1 MTFVT
6 IFVEAYKLVGVNF
19 EILREF
25 LSSFISPFR
34 YLLELHPYLL
44 EVLDFR
50 LFENSNLPANFSCLL
65 RCDPPS
71 KIAYFSDISVPW
83 GKSCQVRRE

>member
-1 MTFVT
+1 MTYVT

-34 YLLELHPYLL
+34 YLLGLHPYLL
-44 EVLDFR
+44 KMLDFR
-50 LFENSNLPANFSCLL
+50 LFENPNLPANFSCLL
-65 RCDPPS
+65 HCDPLS
-71 KIAYFSDISVPW
+71 EIVYFSDISVPL